1 VGCNNAMSMSMHAE
15 GMPGLRGNYVY
26 WIGGSG
32 RDQGMVFD
40 MEIGL
45 SARCQVPRVGP
56 LLPMHHRQR
65 IICWYFLNDDVAMNF
80 SMGISLITSYIFR

>member
-1 VGCNNAMSMSMHAE
+1 MHAE

-56 LLPMHHRQR
+56 LAPVHHRQR
-65 IICWYFLNDDVAMNF
+65 IIYWYFLNDDVAMNF
-80 SMGISLITSYIFR
+80 SMGISLITS